1 MTRKQIEVLDRK
13 TWSCP
18 GCQEIEA
25 NPHQQAMNDPEEE
38 SEVKIRK
45 TKISNLKMLQ
55 INIDFLLSKLEELK
69 MILKKED
76 IEIILVQE
84 TKAVKKD
91 KINIPGFTLCRKDR
105 TQLIGNEENRGGGLL
120 IGIRKDIPYKDVY
133 EKVTADLDK
142 HTEWNAVEIPMT
154 SHHKLRLTN
163 IYIPPDNTRC
173 IDNEDAITTENWPC
187 KGNDIVLGDFNAHSS
202 LWDDNT
208 KNGISDRRA
217 RKIEDWLAETGMASL
232 NTGEA
237 THVSRSTGTLSA
249 PDITFA
255 HSSMMDKLSWKTLN
269 VLGSD
274 HKPILITYE
283 DEMIRVNNKPKYK
296 WKLGKADW
304 ENYSQDVEDSIP
316 TTFDKS
322 SITKL
327 EKKLRKAM
335 TNSANKNIGKKKIT
349 MKSKPWM
356 TSEIKEAITK
366 RNELR
371 KTVAQN
377 REEWIDACKKTSELV
392 KERKQQTWKEHV
404 QSITATT
411 SSKKVWQT
419 IRAMDGRRPPGRENE
434 VLEVAGTTY
443 VEDAD
448 KAEQFAKTYRSFS
461 KLPVAKEDRVL
472 RRYNRKH
479 MKRKHGP
486 VQESEQPLTW
496 TELERVI
503 DEAKNNKAAGE
514 DDIPYE
520 LIKNLGP
527 KAKELLLHIY
537 NRCWEGEGIPPKWRT
552 AIIKPLLKDGK
563 DPKQTAS
570 YRPISLTSCLGKL
583 LEKIIGDR
591 LVHVLEQRGLLND
604 NQAGFRPG
612 RCTTDQILKLV
623 QQATDQMHAS
633 PGNTRTITT
642 FFDYEKA
649 YDKVWRDGLI
659 HKMLKMNLPGRFVN
673 YTRHFLSG
681 RKTTV
686 EVNGTKSKSFR
697 LNQGLPQGSSISP
710 ILFLIFINDI
720 DVDLDIETIASL
732 FADDTAIW
740 MKDGKIRGSNRI
752 LMQEEIDKIMAWA
765 KRWKMKVNEDKT
777 KGMVISSSTGDNSWD
792 PQLNAGEQRV
802 EFTQDYKFLGIT
814 IDNSLRFT
822 KHVSNITTKCRKR
835 VNIIKCLS
843 TKDWGCNLETQRALY
858 LTYIRLVLEYSSSGW
873 TPWLSE
879 TQLTTLQRVQNSALR
894 SVANLYQSCPED
906 FLHLETGVP
915 PLRDRYQQN
924 DDITWDRY
932 AQLPESDQRR
942 QLQLFEGRTRLKTRI
957 GWRKKAGDRMKNLNI
972 TRETTSPH
980 LPPWISLDRL
990 TLDKVLLD
998 RPKAEYTSEELK
1010 ELSMA
1015 KIRSF
1020 TTEVTIYTDGS
1031 TDELQERGGAGVFIE
1046 DAMGLPMLEASFPA
1060 GKLCSSYTGECVAML
1075 RALEWLQERRLS
1087 SLVCTDSLSLHSA
1100 LSQND
1105 FRDRDPWLKEVKK
1118 MLLTTPEEVTLL
1130 WIPSHCDVPGNER
1143 ADALA
1148 KEGSELNQEN
1158 TPVTHQIVKSK
1169 IKARKWAISHKRAI
1183 DTYGNRRK
1191 PNFKIER
1198 KWPKDVRTLFS
1209 RLRTGHCLELKS
1221 YQHRLDATK
1230 DARCMECHQEEET
1243 IEHILCNCPA
1253 EDARRQQLKPDGN
1266 FTTGDLI
1273 SKPELCRQL
1282 LERRFQQLKLP
1293 DEED

>member
-1 MTRKQIEVLDRK
+1 
-13 TWSCP
+13 
-18 GCQEIEA
+18 
-25 NPHQQAMNDPEEE
+25 
-38 SEVKIRK
+38 
-45 TKISNLKMLQ
+45 
-55 INIDFLLSKLEELK
+55 
-69 MILKKED
+69 
-76 IEIILVQE
+76 
-84 TKAVKKD
+84 
-91 KINIPGFTLCRKDR
+91 
-105 TQLIGNEENRGGGLL
+105 
-120 IGIRKDIPYKDVY
+120 
-133 EKVTADLDK
+133 
-142 HTEWNAVEIPMT
+142 
-154 SHHKLRLTN
+154 
-163 IYIPPDNTRC
+163 
-173 IDNEDAITTENWPC
+173 
-187 KGNDIVLGDFNAHSS
+187 
-202 LWDDNT
+202 
-208 KNGISDRRA
+208 
-217 RKIEDWLAETGMASL
+217 MASL

-237 THVSRSTGTLSA
+237 THVNRSTGKLTA
-249 PDITFA
+249 PDVTFA
-255 HSSMMDKLSWKTLN
+255 HSSMMDKLSWRTLN
-269 VLGSD
+269 MLGSD
-274 HKPILITYE
+274 HNPILITYE
-283 DEMIRVNNKPKYK
+283 DEMVRVNNKPKFK
-296 WKLGKADW
+296 WKLASADW
-304 ENYSQDVEDSIP
+304 ENYMQDVEDAIP
-316 TTFDKS
+316 KTYDQS
-322 SITKL
+322 SINKL

-335 TNSANKNIGKKKIT
+335 ISSANKNIGKKKIT

-356 TSEIKEAITK
+356 TNEIRDAITK

-371 KTVAQN
+371 KTVSQN
-377 REEWIDACKKTSELV
+377 RKEWIDACKKTSELV
-392 KERKQQTWKEHV
+392 KERKQQSWKEHV
-404 QSITATT
+404 ETITSTT

-434 VLEVAGTTY
+434 VLVVAGTTY

-479 MKRKHGP
+479 MKRKPGP
-486 VQESEQPLTW
+486 AEESEQPLTW
-496 TELERVI
+496 TELDRVI
-503 DEAKNNKAAGE
+503 NEARSNKAAGE

-527 KAKELLLHIY
+527 KAKELLLHLY
-537 NRCWEGEGIPPKWRT
+537 NRCWDGEGIPPKWRT

-591 LVHVLEQRGLLND
+591 LVHVLEERGLLND

-623 QQATDQMHAS
+623 QQATDQMHSA

-649 YDKVWRDGLI
+649 YDKVWRDGLL
-659 HKMLKMNLPGRFVN
+659 HKMLKMNLPGRFIK

-686 EVNGTKSKSFR
+686 EVNGAKSKSFH

-740 MKDGKIRGSNRI
+740 MKDGKIKGSNRI

-777 KGMVISSSTGDNSWD
+777 KGMVISSSTSDTSWD
-792 PQLNAGEQRV
+792 PQLTAGEQQV
-802 EFTQDYKFLGIT
+802 EFTQDYKFLGVT
-814 IDNSLRFT
+814 IDNSLRFS

-843 TKDWGCNLETQRALY
+843 SKDWGSSLETQRALY
-858 LTYIRLVLEYSSSGW
+858 LTYIRLVLEYSSPGW
-873 TPWLSE
+873 TSWISE
-879 TQLTTLQRVQNSALR
+879 THLTTLQRIQNSALR

-932 AQLPESDQRR
+932 ARLPESDQRR
-942 QLQLFEGRTRLKTRI
+942 QLQLYEGPTRLKTRI
-957 GWRKKAGDRMKNLNI
+957 GWRKKAGDRMKDLNI
-972 TRETTSPH
+972 VRETTLPH
-980 LPPWISLDRL
+980 LPPWTRLDQL
-990 TLDKVLLD
+990 KLDKVLLD
-998 RPKAEYTSEELK
+998 RPKSEYKSDELR

-1020 TTEVTIYTDGS
+1020 TTDVIIYTDGS
-1031 TDELQERGGAGVFIE
+1031 TDDLQENGGAGVFIE
-1046 DAMGLPMLEASFPA
+1046 DASGLPMLEASFPA
-1060 GKLCSSYTGECVAML
+1060 GKLCSSYTGECVALL
-1075 RALEWLQERRLS
+1075 RALEWLQDHHKS

-1100 LSQND
+1100 LSQNNW
-1105 FRDRDPWLKEVKK
+1105 RDRDPWLKKVKN
-1118 MLLTTPEEVTLL
+1118 LLLNTPDEVTLL
-1130 WIPSHCDVPGNER
+1130 WIPSHCDIPGNDK

-1148 KEGSELNQEN
+1148 KEGSELNQDN
-1158 TPVTHQIVKSK
+1158 TLVTHQIVKSK
-1169 IKARKWAISHKRAI
+1169 IKARKWAVSHKRAM
-1183 DTYGNRRK
+1183 DTYGSRRK
-1191 PNFKIER
+1191 PDFKTER
-1198 KWPKDVRTLFS
+1198 QWPKTVRTLFS
-1209 RLRTGHCLELKS
+1209 RLRTGHALELRS
-1221 YQHRLDATK
+1221 YQHRLDPSK
-1230 DARCMECHQEEET
+1230 DPRCAECQQDVET

-1253 EDARRQQLKPDGN
+1253 ETARRHQLKSDGS
-1266 FTTGDLI
+1266 FTTEDLVRQ
-1273 SKPELCRQL
+1273 PEMCRQL

-1293 DEED
+1293 DEG